1 MNHEPLSVTLAFLAG
16 MVSFVSPCVL
26 PIVPSYISFIT
37 GLSFDQLTGKNGT
50 VEKAEVT
57 KTTVVNSLA
66 FIFGF
71 SALFIG
77 FGASASFIGEFLL
90 TYQEAIRRVGGLI
103 IVIFGLFIAGILKVP
118 FLNKEFRL
126 PARKRTSTLAGTFLI
141 GVGFAAGW
149 TPCVGPILGS
159 ILFFAGSEGNVLK
172 GIELLAFY
180 SLGLAVPFFL
190 SAVMFNSFLGRFSQI
205 SRWIPTITKVS
216 GGVLVVMGVLVFANA
231 FSILSSFLT
240 QHHIGWTS
248 NL

>member
-1 MNHEPLSVTLAFLAG
+1 MNQEPLSITLAFLAG

-37 GLSFDQLTGKNGT
+37 GLSFDQLTGKNGSI
-50 VEKAEVT
+50 EKAEVT
-57 KTTVVNSLA
+57 KTTVVNALA

-77 FGASASFIGEFLL
+77 FGASASFLGEFLL
-90 TYQEAIRRVGGLI
+90 TYQEAIRRVGGVI
-103 IVIFGLFIAGILKVP
+103 IVIFGLFISGILRVP
-118 FLNKEFRL
+118 FLNREFRL
-126 PARKRTSTLAGTFLI
+126 PAQKRTSTLAGTFLI

-159 ILFFAGSEGNVLK
+159 ILFFAGSEGNVMK
-172 GIELLAFY
+172 GIELLSFY
-180 SLGLAVPFFL
+180 SLGLAVPFFF
-190 SAVMFNSFLGRFSQI
+190 SAVMFNAFLGRFSRI

-216 GGVLVVMGVLVFANA
+216 GGVLVVMGLLVFVNA

>member
-1 MNHEPLSVTLAFLAG
+1 MNHEPLSITLAFAAG

-37 GLSFDQLTGKNGT
+37 GLSFDQLTGKEGT
-50 VEKAEVT
+50 IRKQEVT
-57 KTTVVNSLA
+57 KTTVTNALA
-66 FIFGF
+66 FIVGF

-90 TYQEAIRRVGGLI
+90 TYQEAIRRVGGVI
-103 IVIFGLFIAGILKVP
+103 IILFGLFIAGWIKLP
-118 FLNKEFRL
+118 LLNREFRL
-126 PARKRTSTLAGTFLI
+126 PASRRTSTLAGTALI

-159 ILFFAGSEGNVLK
+159 ILFFAGSEGNVMK
-172 GIELLAFY
+172 GIELLSFY

-205 SRWIPTITKVS
+205 SRWIPVITKVS
-216 GGVLVVMGVLVFANA
+216 GGVLVVMGVLVFVNA

-248 NL
+248 TL